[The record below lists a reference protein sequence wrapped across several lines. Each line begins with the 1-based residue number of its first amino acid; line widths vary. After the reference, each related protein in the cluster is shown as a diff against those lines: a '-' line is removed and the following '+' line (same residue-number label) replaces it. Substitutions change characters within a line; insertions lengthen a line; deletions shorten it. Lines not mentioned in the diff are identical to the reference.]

1 MSQRTR
7 TPSDL
12 KWTLNELAALRG
24 EIDRL
29 DQQMARLARRRGRL
43 ARIEGAMS
51 EVAQTLAADV
61 ALVDIGPV
69 RATTR
74 YGGWGNLRQYLRQ
87 TLQAAHPQAVSTWA
101 LVEGAARIFGL
112 SFSSREER
120 RRFANDN
127 VGNALRKMLARGEVG
142 RLHDPH
148 EQAQVP
154 GMPGVWRWKSGLPSL
169 ESLQVQERA
178 RRGAAGADRT
188 GVQ

>member
-12 KWTLNELAALRG
+12 KWALNELAAVRG
-24 EIDRL
+24 EIERV
-29 DQQMARLARRRGRL
+29 DQQMERLARRRGRL
-43 ARIEGAMS
+43 ARIEGALS
-51 EVAQTLAADV
+51 EVAQTLAADA
-61 ALVDIGPV
+61 ALVDIRPV
-69 RATTR
+69 RANTR

-101 LVEGAARIFGL
+101 LVEGAARMFEL

-127 VGNALRKMLARGEVG
+127 VGNALRKMLARGEVE

-148 EQAQVP
+148 HQAQVP
-154 GMPGVWRWKSGLPSL
+154 GMPGVWRWRSCLPSL
-169 ESLQVQERA
+169 ESLQAQESA
-178 RRGAAGADRT
+178 RRSAAAADRA
-188 GVQ
+188 GVR